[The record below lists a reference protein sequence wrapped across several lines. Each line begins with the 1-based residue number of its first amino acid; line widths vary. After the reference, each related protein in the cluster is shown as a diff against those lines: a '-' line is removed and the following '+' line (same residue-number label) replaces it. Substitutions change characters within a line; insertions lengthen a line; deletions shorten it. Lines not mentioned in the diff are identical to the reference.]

1 MYAALESHGIV
12 WMFTCNMFSQMQ
24 SKYLADTV
32 CVSLSARTVF
42 ENVVPQKMSC
52 VYLVQAD
59 ML

>member
-1 MYAALESHGIV
+1 
-12 WMFTCNMFSQMQ
+12 MFICNMFSQRQ

>member
-1 MYAALESHGIV
+1 MSAALESHGAV
-12 WMFTCNMFSQMQ
+12 WMFICNMFYQRQ
-24 SKYLADTV
+24 PKYLPDTV

-42 ENVVPQKMSC
+42 ENVVPQKMCC